1 MNSCNFLGR
10 LTEDP
15 VVHTGFNGTP
25 VVNLEL
31 EIEEFRTDSR
41 GDKRRHCTYV
51 DVEAWDTAATT
62 GRSLVPR
69 LDDGGNGSSF
79 EWRSGAGS

>member
-62 GRSLVPR
+62 IEKYAKAGCIMSVESVARNC
-69 LDDGGNGSSF
+69 DD
-79 EWRSGAGS
+79 